1 MTQMKACILIP
12 FYNHAGAI
20 VQVVEALVPFGLPI
34 RIVDDGSDEAA
45 RRVLAAIVGRIPQV
59 TVQRLATNQGKG
71 GAVMA
76 GCDAALAAGF
86 THALQIDADGQH
98 AASDLPRL
106 LDAARRQPDAL
117 ISGQAIY
124 DASVPRSR
132 LYGRYVTHF
141 WVWVNTLS
149 FEIRDS
155 MCGLRVYPLAA
166 TCEVWRRQRLG
177 HRMDFDT
184 EIMVRM
190 NWAGVTVVSIPT
202 RVTYPVD
209 GVSHFHMLRDNVL
222 ISAMHA
228 RLFFGMLWRLPLL
241 LGRRMMRHLPKA
253 AA

>member
-1 MTQMKACILIP
+1 MKACILIP

-20 VQVVEALVPFGLPI
+20 GQVVESLMPFGLPI
-34 RIVDDGSDEAA
+34 RIVDDGSDEDAQ
-45 RRVLAAIVGRIPQV
+45 RVLASLEERVPQV
-59 TVQRLATNQGKG
+59 TVLRLATNQGKG

-98 AASDLPRL
+98 RADDVPRL
-106 LDAARRQPDAL
+106 LDAARREPDAL
-117 ISGQAIY
+117 ISGQAVY

-132 LYGRYVTHF
+132 LYGRYITHF

-155 MCGLRVYPLAA
+155 MCGLRVYPLAS
-166 TCEVWRRQRLG
+166 TCEIWRWQRLG
-177 HRMDFDT
+177 RRMAFDT

-190 NWAGVTVVSIPT
+190 SWAGVPIVSIPT
-202 RVTYPVD
+202 RVTYPAD
-209 GVSHFHMLRDNVL
+209 GVSHFRLLQDNVL

-228 RLFFGMLWRLPLL
+228 RLFFGMLWRMPML
-241 LGRRMMRHLPKA
+241 LGRRMMRHLHKA